1 MNRVWICV
9 EGRDT
14 KMYWWIR
21 GELWEI
27 KKALGWVSL
36 QRNLHA
42 ARWRRL
48 IVKPIDW
55 GKTGVWFLTHYVE
68 VANRQFCKAI
78 AGSWLLPDW
87 GNPGCRHWDR
97 GGSSWTW
104 LETILIIIKGEEAGL
119 DQERYRLWCR
129 SDKPWPSQLSALEL
143 SAS

>member
-21 GELWEI
+21 GGLWEI
-27 KKALGWVSL
+27 KKALGCIFSTEEPPCHKMKKVGCEASRLGQNRSL
-36 QRNLHA
+36 
-42 ARWRRL
+42 
-48 IVKPIDW
+48 V
-55 GKTGVWFLTHYVE
+55 LTRYVE
-68 VANRQFCKAI
+68 VANRQFCKAV
-78 AGSWLLPDW
+78 AGSWLLSGW

-104 LETILIIIKGEEAGL
+104 LETLIIIKGEEAGL
-119 DQERYRLWCR
+119 DQERYRLWCS
-129 SDKPWPSQLSALEL
+129 SDKSWPSQLSALEL